1 MFDFTVSR
9 KNGPHPHDHRIYF
22 TAHELEPREVECFEL
37 ELSEAWGRA
46 VRRVTNRYTSPRFA
60 VRAEVAGRGAAHY
73 MARHAFGDLTA
84 SKNRPDR
91 GLSIWQ
97 LHRIADC
104 GDTWAAAMVASF
116 ERATRNMHG
125 RRWSPGA
132 RADFD
137 LDAETPDERRWRR
150 RKVVGWIHPEAY
162 RAIERADV
170 GIEVREAFD
179 RSVED
184 GAKLVRAICAAA
196 NRAPPDSPTPRPVA
210 PFLAFV
216 PAGSGGVRPEIEG
229 AA

>member
-1 MFDFTVSR
+1 MQALHADRGYKEARLRIGAGHGLWMFDFTVSR
-9 KNGPHPHDHRIYF
+9 KNGPHPHDHRIYL
-22 TAHELEPREVECFEL
+22 T
-37 ELSEAWGRA
+37 
-46 VRRVTNRYTSPRFA
+46 
-60 VRAEVAGRGAAHY
+60 AHY

-97 LHRIADC
+97 LHRLADC

-150 RKVVGWIHPEAY
+150 RKVVGWIHPKAY

-184 GAKLVRAICAAA
+184 GAKLVRVICAAA